1 MRKRRLRA
9 KHAFTA
15 WAVMVYGFLFLPILV
30 MAVFAFN
37 KPSPAA
43 LAGFHGSSV
52 CGIPPAQIGNITVWN
67 GFTGCWF
74 SAGLHDPTYIP
85 AIVTSLQIAAE
96 AAIISTVLGLCAAL
110 ALARMKP
117 RLRAPFD
124 ALVYLTLVVP
134 EIVIAVAS
142 LIFFVQ
148 ARNYIHAFPS
158 LGKVTILIGQ
168 VVFNASVSMLIIR
181 ARFVG
186 MGDVLEEAAYDLG
199 SGPLATFRQV
209 TLPRLMPAI
218 VAAALL
224 SFTFSFDDYVLPAF
238 TNGTTNT
245 WPIVL
250 YSAVRFGLTPAVN
263 ALATIMLGVTLAAVI
278 VTAVMLRRSRVRS
291 APGRRPPCC
300 RSKLADG
307 AAHRPVHARER
318 VRADQQL
325 HRRPSDLTAYVPC
338 VTAGSRR
345 CAGPTC
351 PALCLPPIRPQPVP
365 RPPAPPNGMLMS
377 HQQVL
382 ALTTTWPTASSST
395 NR

>member
-1 MRKRRLRA
+1 MPKLRLRA

-15 WAVMVYGFLFLPILV
+15 WAVVVYAFLFLPILV

-43 LAGFHGSSV
+43 LAAFSGSNV
-52 CGIPPAQIGNITVWN
+52 CTIPPAQVGNITVWN
-67 GFTGCWF
+67 GFTSCWF

-85 AIVTSLQIAAE
+85 AILTSLQIAAE
-96 AAIISTVLGLCAAL
+96 AAVIATVLGLCAAL

-148 ARNYIHAFPS
+148 ARNHVPGFPP
-158 LGKVTILIGQ
+158 LGKATILIGQ
-168 VVFNASVSMLIIR
+168 VVFNASVAMLIIR

-186 MGDVLEEAAYDLG
+186 MGDTLEVAAYDLG
-199 SGPLATFRQV
+199 SGPLATFRQI

-218 VAAALL
+218 VAATLL

-263 ALATIMLGVTLAAVI
+263 ALATIMLGITLAAVV
-278 VTAVMLRRSRVRS
+278 VTAVMLRRSRIRVGPQE
-291 APGRRPPCC
+291 AVALPVQAAGR
-300 RSKLADG
+300 
-307 AAHRPVHARER
+307 
-318 VRADQQL
+318 
-325 HRRPSDLTAYVPC
+325 
-338 VTAGSRR
+338 
-345 CAGPTC
+345 
-351 PALCLPPIRPQPVP
+351 
-365 RPPAPPNGMLMS
+365 
-377 HQQVL
+377 
-382 ALTTTWPTASSST
+382 
-395 NR
+395 

>member
-1 MRKRRLRA
+1 VPRRLSA
-9 KHAFTA
+9 KHGFTA
-15 WAVMVYGFLFLPILV
+15 WALVMFAFLYLPILV
-30 MAVFAFN
+30 MVVFAFN
-37 KPSPAA
+37 KPSATSVAA
-43 LAGFHGSSV
+43 FHGSNI
-52 CGIPPAQIGNITVWN
+52 CNIPPTQIGNITVWN
-67 GFTGCWF
+67 GFTSCWF

-85 AIVTSLQIAAE
+85 AILTSLQIAAV
-96 AAIISTVLGLCAAL
+96 ASIIATVLGLCAAL
-110 ALARMKP
+110 TLARMKP

-148 ARNYIHAFPS
+148 ARNYVHGFPP
-158 LGKVTILIGQ
+158 LGKITILLGQ
-168 VVFNASVSMLIIR
+168 VVFNASLAMLIIR

-186 MGDVLEEAAYDLG
+186 MGDTLEEAAYDLG

-263 ALATIMLGVTLAAVI
+263 ALATIMLTVTVVVVI
-278 VTAVMLRRSRVRS
+278 ITAIVLRRSRAQA
-291 APGRRPPCC
+291 APGQEGTLG
-300 RSKLADG
+300 LA
-307 AAHRPVHARER
+307 AA
-318 VRADQQL
+318 VR
-325 HRRPSDLTAYVPC
+325 
-338 VTAGSRR
+338 
-345 CAGPTC
+345 
-351 PALCLPPIRPQPVP
+351 
-365 RPPAPPNGMLMS
+365 
-377 HQQVL
+377 
-382 ALTTTWPTASSST
+382 
-395 NR
+395 